1 MERVLRGGG
10 GGDCGVDSS
19 LCMHPPYPLPLLP
32 PPTPPPFFWQRREQP
47 PRRRRRG
54 RLWLRMGNGSAR
66 NQNSIGTRPGLDNLA
81 EDHRPSATTI
91 SAGKTV
97 WTSIA
102 VTIGYLGAHSRRGQ
116 PWRLH
121 WEETTQN
128 ANEVL

>member
-1 MERVLRGGG
+1 MAED
-10 GGDCGVDSS
+10 GD
-19 LCMHPPYPLPLLP
+19 
-32 PPTPPPFFWQRREQP
+32 
-47 PRRRRRG
+47 
-54 RLWLRMGNGSAR
+54 GSAR
-66 NQNSIGTRPGLDNLA
+66 NQNSIGTQPGLDNLA
-81 EDHRPSATTI
+81 EDHRPSATTL